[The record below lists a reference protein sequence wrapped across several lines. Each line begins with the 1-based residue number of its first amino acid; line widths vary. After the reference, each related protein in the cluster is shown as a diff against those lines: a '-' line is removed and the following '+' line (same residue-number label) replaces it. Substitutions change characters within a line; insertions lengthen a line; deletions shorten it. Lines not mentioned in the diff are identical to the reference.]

1 MRSPRGGTTGLKLPT
16 ALEEPTGRAVQP
28 SLFAGNGHFPD
39 GQFTPAA
46 VLPEVE
52 NKLVRSGVGHRAR
65 TPAPT
70 ADQPTGGE
78 PANQT
83 VLAQVAARWFG
94 RSEQTSRRR
103 LRPYKN

>member
-52 NKLVRSGVGHRAR
+52 NKLVRSGVG
-65 TPAPT
+65 
-70 ADQPTGGE
+70 Q
-78 PANQT
+78 
-83 VLAQVAARWFG
+83 
-94 RSEQTSRRR
+94 
-103 LRPYKN
+103 RPLTQGPDTCPDC